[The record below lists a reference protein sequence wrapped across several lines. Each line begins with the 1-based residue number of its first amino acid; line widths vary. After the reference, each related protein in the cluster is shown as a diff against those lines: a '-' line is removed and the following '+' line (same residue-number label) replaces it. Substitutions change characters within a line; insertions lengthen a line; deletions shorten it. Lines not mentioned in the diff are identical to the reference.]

1 MNTAPQLQPY
11 YYTPTQIAAIL
22 QVQRRTVYAWIKDD
36 KLAAVRAGNRVRV
49 NQQALDD
56 FLRSTK

>member
-1 MNTAPQLQPY
+1 MNTAAHLQP

-22 QVQRRTVYAWIKDD
+22 QVQRRTVYCWIKAE

-49 NQQALDD
+49 HREALDD
-56 FLRSTK
+56 FLRRTK